1 MPVSLPDNGL
11 VLFSCEGG
19 FETVA
24 VKKLLTAGKLVLPKD
39 DVIGVASDRSVADIQ
54 RDYLGFDYGGRPVTI
69 LRIVDSPSKRFVLGR
84 LYRERFEVV
93 SVFTRPE
100 AEILVIINEGCY
112 SDYSKR
118 KNRMKPSVYCKQV
131 LGMRNVKSVSFL
143 EQYWDVDAL
152 ADSAREYKRLSNL
165 GKGELCIADLL
176 MDE

>member
-1 MPVSLPDNGL
+1 MLVNLPENGL

-24 VKKLLTAGKLVLPKD
+24 VKKLLTSGKLILSKD
-39 DVIGVASDRSVADIQ
+39 DVIGIASDRSIADIQ
-54 RDYLGFDYGGRPVTI
+54 RDYLGFDYGDRPVTI
-69 LRIVDSPSKRFVLGR
+69 LRIVDSPSKRFALGR
-84 LYRERFEVV
+84 LYRERFEVK

-118 KNRMKPSVYCKQV
+118 KNRMKPSVYCKQI
-131 LGMRNVKSVSFL
+131 LGMKNVKSVSFL
-143 EQYWDVDAL
+143 EQYWNVDAL
-152 ADSAREYKRLSNL
+152 ADSAREYRRLSNM

-176 MDE
+176 LGE